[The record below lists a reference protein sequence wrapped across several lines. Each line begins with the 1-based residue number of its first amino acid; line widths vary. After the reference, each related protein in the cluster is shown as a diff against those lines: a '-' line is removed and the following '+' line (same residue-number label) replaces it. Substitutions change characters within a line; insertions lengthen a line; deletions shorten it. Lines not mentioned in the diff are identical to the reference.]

1 MYEILEFYRTLTD
14 DPVRLLIMLLVAIAV
29 AISVYTVSLLMG
41 RREEMINAR
50 LRRLTTGKG
59 DRLVHQEQQGAFSV
73 TWIEPV
79 SKLILPQEG
88 WRKNRLIKKLV
99 IAGFRGHKAI
109 YIFLFSKI
117 ALAGLLTLG
126 CLLVYPFLS
135 DPFKATSPY
144 LTLGFFVLIALSGF
158 YLPDG
163 YLNRRI
169 KGRKITLRES
179 FPDAMDM
186 LMVCVEAGM
195 ALDAAIN
202 RVGEEIVF
210 SHPQLGT
217 EFRLVG
223 LELRAGKERES
234 ALRSLADRTG
244 LEEIES
250 FVAVLIQAE
259 QFGTSI
265 AKTLRD
271 FSNEM
276 RTKRIQI
283 AQERAAKLPVKL
295 IFPVLVFIFP
305 ALFLVILA
313 PAAVQIYK
321 ALITGGS
328 F

>member
-1 MYEILEFYRTLTD
+1 MFEILQFFRTLAD
-14 DPVRLLIMLLVAIAV
+14 DPVRLLITLLVALSV
-29 AISVYTVSLLMG
+29 ALLVYTSALWMG
-41 RREEMINAR
+41 RKEAMIDAR
-50 LRRLTTGKG
+50 LRKLTTGEG
-59 DRLVHQEQQGAFSV
+59 ERLVHREQQGAFSV

-79 SKLILPQEG
+79 GKLILPEKG

-99 IAGFRGHKAI
+99 IAGFRGHKTI
-109 YIFLFSKI
+109 YFFLFTKM
-117 ALAGLLTLG
+117 ALASA
-126 CLLVYPFLS
+126 LVLSSLFIYPFIS
-135 DPFKATSPY
+135 EPVANISPY
-144 LTLGFFVLIALSGF
+144 LSLGFVILIALIGF

-163 YLNRRI
+163 YLDRRI
-169 KGRKITLRES
+169 RKRQTILRES

-186 LMVCVEAGM
+186 LMVCIEAGM
-195 ALDAAIN
+195 ALDSAIN

-210 SHPQLGT
+210 SHRQLGT

-223 LELRAGKERES
+223 LELRAGKEREA

-295 IFPVLVFIFP
+295 IFPVLLFIFP
-305 ALFLVILA
+305 ALFLVIFA

-321 ALITGGS
+321 ALIAN
-328 F
+328 

>member
-1 MYEILEFYRTLTD
+1 MYEILQFFRTLAD
-14 DPVRLLIMLLVAIAV
+14 DPVRLLIMLLVALSV
-29 AISVYTVSLLMG
+29 ALLVYTTSLWMG
-41 RREEMINAR
+41 RRDALIDAR
-50 LRRLTTGKG
+50 LRRLTTGEG
-59 DRLVHQEQQGAFSV
+59 ERLVHQEQQGAFSV

-79 SKLILPQEG
+79 GKLILPQKG

-99 IAGFRGHKAI
+99 VAGFRGHKTL
-109 YIFLFSKI
+109 YFFLFTKMV
-117 ALAGLLTLG
+117 LASFLVLT
-126 CLLVYPFLS
+126 CLFIYPFIT
-135 DPFKATSPY
+135 DPLKAISPY
-144 LTLGFFVLIALSGF
+144 VTLGFVVVVALFGF

-163 YLNRRI
+163 YLDHRIQRRQT
-169 KGRKITLRES
+169 TLQES

-186 LMVCVEAGM
+186 LMVCIEAGM
-195 ALDAAIN
+195 GLDSAIN

-283 AQERAAKLPVKL
+283 AQEKAAKLPVKL
-295 IFPVLVFIFP
+295 IFPVLLFIFP
-305 ALFLVILA
+305 ALFLVIFA

-321 ALITGGS
+321 ALIAN
-328 F
+328 